1 MKKRM
6 RCKKA
11 AHPFILGDLVSNCR
25 LQNPASVL
33 ILIISVDIDG
43 VVGIGLGSL
52 GLVVGG
58 ILINEQVLVGDLDV
72 ELLEF
77 VVPRLAAA
85 RLKKRESRSPTR
97 GCGFLSFF
105 R

>member
-1 MKKRM
+1 MQKRM

-77 VVPRLAAA
+77 VVGALDCDSAHRGERA
-85 RLKKRESRSPTR
+85 RPWLRGSR
-97 GCGFLSFF
+97 C
-105 R
+105 

>member
-58 ILINEQVLVGDLDV
+58 ILINEQVLVGDLEIGRAHV
-72 ELLEF
+72 
-77 VVPRLAAA
+77 
-85 RLKKRESRSPTR
+85 
-97 GCGFLSFF
+97 
-105 R
+105 